1 MKMSNFKEK
10 TVNIIVSGGVVV
22 DVEGLPEDWDV
33 AITDVDDNP
42 ESWEARNMFDLDI
55 AEMADLKEQL
65 RKFSPPQEIEDA

>member
-1 MKMSNFKEK
+1 MSNFKEK